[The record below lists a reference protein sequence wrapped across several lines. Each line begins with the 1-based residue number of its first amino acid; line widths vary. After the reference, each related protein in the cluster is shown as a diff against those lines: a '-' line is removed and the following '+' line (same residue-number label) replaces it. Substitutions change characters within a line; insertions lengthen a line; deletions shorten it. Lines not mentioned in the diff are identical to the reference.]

1 MSQLHSTLP
10 AGLQSR
16 SQSLGN
22 PELHHLVPSH
32 LLTPG
37 PRHSIALSP
46 YGGGAGELPR
56 PASGEHDH
64 GDGALN
70 FRAQSKEDARELQEL
85 ERQLHGNFDTAS
97 GLLEH
102 PASEPLAQATAATQD
117 FYPTPMVGYQQ
128 GGENTPRADTH
139 SFHSPTTSF
148 DQQHSPGARQPR
160 LPLETQQRR
169 PEEQRFAGVGGQAGA
184 PLGGDEYYSGSMREE
199 SRYSA
204 FFDSSTG
211 RTLPPSHDMFHQTTP
226 TYRQYLEDVVPHS
239 HFGASSLSS
248 EYPNAYG
255 SHLASTHAAPDSLHG
270 QRQHLLQAQ
279 NQARVQA
286 IHQPL
291 PRQSWS
297 GQGSALAG
305 WNGPTDD
312 ASPAPSH
319 CTPTSTQG
327 QSETVVGLGITL
339 VEEQKPDVEGDA
351 EEAGDKKGEQTSGPS
366 F

>member
-128 GGENTPRADTH
+128 GGGEHASCGHALVPLAHDVVRSATLARRSTASFAPRDPAA
-139 SFHSPTTSF
+139 
-148 DQQHSPGARQPR
+148 SPGRAAICGRGWPGGCAARGRRVLFGIDARGVEVLGLLR
-160 LPLETQQRR
+160 L
-169 PEEQRFAGVGGQAGA
+169 F
-184 PLGGDEYYSGSMREE
+184 DGS
-199 SRYSA
+199 
-204 FFDSSTG
+204 
-211 RTLPPSHDMFHQTTP
+211 
-226 TYRQYLEDVVPHS
+226 
-239 HFGASSLSS
+239 
-248 EYPNAYG
+248 
-255 SHLASTHAAPDSLHG
+255 HAAP
-270 QRQHLLQAQ
+270 
-279 NQARVQA
+279 
-286 IHQPL
+286 
-291 PRQSWS
+291 
-297 GQGSALAG
+297 LA
-305 WNGPTDD
+305 
-312 ASPAPSH
+312 
-319 CTPTSTQG
+319 
-327 QSETVVGLGITL
+327 
-339 VEEQKPDVEGDA
+339 
-351 EEAGDKKGEQTSGPS
+351 
-366 F
+366 